1 MGMNFWD
8 LEKTFTSL
16 GGEFVTSPIVLAEKL
31 QSIKAFV
38 FDWDGV
44 WHSGK
49 KQGDGQSSFSEID
62 SIGLN
67 MLRFGYYLHHGK
79 IPATYIITGENNIT
93 AYEFGKREHLNGV
106 YCRAKNKNKAFDEI
120 LQKADFTEKEVLFVY
135 DDILDLGM
143 AQRTGVNFLVNRM
156 GSPLF
161 QKFVTKNKW
170 CDYRTYC
177 AGGENAVREVC
188 ELTLGLIGQYE
199 DVATN
204 RLNFSEGYDEY
215 WQKRN
220 KTVCENFLLS
230 KDKFVH
236 PTIEQ

>member
-31 QSIKAFV
+31 QTIKALV

-67 MLRFGYYLHHGK
+67 MLRFGYYIHHGK
-79 IPATYIITGENNIT
+79 IPDTYIITGENNIT

-106 YCRAKNKNKAFDEI
+106 YCRAKNKNKAFDQI
-120 LQKADFTEKEVLFVY
+120 LKSSDFEAQEVMFVY

-143 AQRTGVNFLVNRM
+143 AQRTGVNFLVNRS

-170 CDYRTYC
+170 CDYRTHC

-188 ELTLGLIGQYE
+188 ELILGLIGQYE
-199 DVATN
+199 EVATN
-204 RLNFSEGYDEY
+204 RMNFSELYDEY
-215 WQKRN
+215 WKLRN
-220 KTVCENFLLS
+220 RTLCQNFLLS
-230 KDKFVH
+230 KDEFVPH
-236 PTIEQ
+236 LIEQ